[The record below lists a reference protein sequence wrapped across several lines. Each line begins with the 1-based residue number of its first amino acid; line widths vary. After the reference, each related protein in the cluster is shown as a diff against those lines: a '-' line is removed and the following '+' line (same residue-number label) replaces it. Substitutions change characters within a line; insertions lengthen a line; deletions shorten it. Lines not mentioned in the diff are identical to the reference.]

1 MENFRET
8 KRTNDPTLI
17 KLLEADSD
25 LATQAAA
32 LANQME
38 QLQEKRR
45 SLQTVIKM
53 FDSTSA
59 SAIETET
66 QSETDLEKRTTAG
79 YSACSPEIDDSK
91 VQGDSF
97 ENIVDALKPILSNYL
112 EQQEQ
117 QAKPKTDKPIWEIA
131 QEITSDMTEE
141 EIQQLPSDGAEQH
154 DHYIYGTPKRLL

>member
-1 MENFRET
+1 VVPG
-8 KRTNDPTLI
+8 KKGQYSLSQ
-17 KLLEADSD
+17 K
-25 LATQAAA
+25 AA
-32 LANQME
+32 
-38 QLQEKRR
+38 K
-45 SLQTVIKM
+45 
-53 FDSTSA
+53 A
-59 SAIETET
+59 SATSYLSPPTSSKISIQIE
-66 QSETDLEKRTTAG
+66 RTTVG

-97 ENIVDALKPILSNYL
+97 ENIADALKPILSTYL